1 MLPESA
7 TLAGWLLLTFV
18 WSVLANWQTVETFH
32 HGSIFEQLRAR
43 LESRRDW
50 ISELTGCP
58 FCLSHWTGLA
68 LAALGFVYST
78 WDRPPLPIW
87 LIFPAYALAV
97 IRASQWLNDKTAH
110 YCRTPNRKE
119 DVTHVETDDTPEQ

>member
-1 MLPESA
+1 MLCESA
-7 TLAGWLLLTFV
+7 ASAIRLLLTFMLAAV
-18 WSVLANWQTVETFH
+18 ANWQAIETFH

-68 LAALGFVYST
+68 FATLSFVYST
-78 WDRPPLPIW
+78 WEHLSSPVW
-87 LIFPAYALAV
+87 LVFPAYVLAV
-97 IRASQWLNDKTAH
+97 IRASQWLNDRTAY
-110 YCRTPNRKE
+110 YCRTPNRK
-119 DVTHVETDDTPEQ
+119 VTHGDTESDGQ